1 MQVDKLLQQRI
12 KMTPQGKD
20 FLLLACEKRNGYFVE
35 FIPELTQLLGC
46 NIAPYFLGNPDQAK
60 SIIYYIIKHVT
71 KDKASIAA
79 SLPLLKIS
87 CENVLTYPSVAP
99 NSGTDVRNATHLV
112 TKFNNSDMEGLIEVT
127 EQ

>member
-1 MQVDKLLQQRI
+1 MS
-12 KMTPQGKD
+12 PQGKD

-35 FIPELTQLLGC
+35 VIPELTQLLGC

-79 SLPLLKIS
+79 SLPLLKIG

-99 NSGTDVRNATHLV
+99 NSGTDESV
-112 TKFNNSDMEGLIEVT
+112 TDFLFFFHFLFQISVFFSSNF
-127 EQ
+127 